1 MYIYGSIQ
9 TYSFGYKQMILFARQ
24 LRNGNFSI
32 EFDNNNINSNNNNRA
47 INTIVRQNFTCIQN
61 WRKRLTR
68 FRFIFSLTSDFP
80 RNFLPSP
87 LSWRYGISLNFSI
100 WNPDNFAYFDDIQIR
115 VNAKLINIGWIC
127 LPIGSRSPIHKLP
140 LVKVAVGRVWSM
152 QMREREF
159 MKRRSEATN
168 YDFVIFGRF
177 IAGNFSFVRET
188 VDESVN

>member
-9 TYSFGYKQMILFARQ
+9 TYGFGYKQMILFARQ

-115 VNAKLINIGWIC
+115 REINKYRMNMFADRITISNSQIATCESSGRASVEHANARKRVYEKTFRGDELRFRYLRSIYRRRFFFRSRDGW
-127 LPIGSRSPIHKLP
+127 R
-140 LVKVAVGRVWSM
+140 
-152 QMREREF
+152 
-159 MKRRSEATN
+159 KR
-168 YDFVIFGRF
+168 
-177 IAGNFSFVRET
+177 
-188 VDESVN
+188 

>member
-32 EFDNNNINSNNNNRA
+32 EFDNDNINSNNNNRA

-127 LPIGSRSPIHKLP
+127 LPIGSRSPIHKFTCESS
-140 LVKVAVGRVWSM
+140 GRASVEHANA
-152 QMREREF
+152 R
-159 MKRRSEATN
+159 KRVYEKTFRGDELRFRYLRSI
-168 YDFVIFGRF
+168 YRRRF
-177 IAGNFSFVRET
+177 FFRSRDGWRKR
-188 VDESVN
+188 